1 MRAARRPAEDHPS
14 DERAA
19 AVSGVV
25 DLIHLRRYTFGDQAL
40 EKEILSLFLGQL
52 AVTMTALRE
61 AASQQDWKIAA
72 HTLKGSCRAVGA
84 FRLGDLAQEAEYLG
98 YGSGCEART
107 EAISRLEEAAGDARH
122 FLKKIYGI
130 A

>member
-1 MRAARRPAEDHPS
+1 
-14 DERAA
+14 
-19 AVSGVV
+19 
-25 DLIHLRRYTFGDQAL
+25 
-40 EKEILSLFLGQL
+40 
-52 AVTMTALRE
+52 MTALRE

-98 YGSGCEART
+98 YASGCEART